1 MSDGMRFD
9 SVSDLAGWAL
19 QRVRKPDGG
28 LFSRAEMRQEIK
40 RLERVGALVLRYWP
54 SGAVSIAEVK
64 RGCF

>member
-1 MSDGMRFD
+1 MKFD

-19 QRVRKPDGG
+19 QRHRKEDGS
-28 LFSRAEMRQEIK
+28 LFTRAEMRQEIK
-40 RLERVGALVLRYWP
+40 RLERAGCLVLRYWP